1 MSAVARPT
9 VTRKGS
15 GPALF
20 AASSAKPFSRVRGN
34 PGVMNGALLGPG
46 SPRSRG
52 NGWVWIGLAIL
63 LALFL
68 AMPAFAQGVPAPT
81 NPAVGDAVDR
91 ALGQLGGQ
99 AAGNTGQSGSLSLSL
114 QVLIIMGLL
123 TILPGIL
130 LMMTSF
136 TRIIIVLAI
145 LRQALGLQQTP
156 PNQVLIGLSLFLSF
170 FVMAPVVNQIN
181 TVAIQ
186 PYAENRIGATD
197 MIKNASVPLHAFM
210 TKQTRVKDV
219 TMFANIAKSGPY
231 AKPADVP
238 FSVLLRAFVT
248 SELKTAFQIG
258 FLVFLPFIVIDLV
271 VATVLMS
278 LGMMMMSPTMISMPF
293 KLLLFVLVDGWALT
307 MGSLANSFA
316 T

>member
-1 MSAVARPT
+1 MSVT
-9 VTRKGS
+9 VTRKGD

-20 AASSAKPFSRVRGN
+20 REGTPRYSHRWWWV
-34 PGVMNGALLGPG
+34 GVVVFLALL
-46 SPRSRG
+46 
-52 NGWVWIGLAIL
+52 IA
-63 LALFL
+63 A
-68 AMPAFAQGVPAPT
+68 PAFAQTPAAPG
-81 NPAVGDAVDR
+81 VGDAVDR

-99 AAGNTGQSGSLSLSL
+99 AGQSAPLSMSL

-136 TRIIIVLAI
+136 TRIVVVLAV

-156 PNQVLIGLSLFLSF
+156 PNQVLIGLALFLSMF
-170 FVMAPVVNQIN
+170 IMAPTITQIN
-181 TVAIQ
+181 TTAIQ
-186 PYAENRIGATD
+186 PYAAGQLAGTQ
-197 MIKNASVPLHAFM
+197 MIETAGKPLHAFM
-210 TKQTRVKDV
+210 QKQTRLKDV
-219 TMFANIAKSGPY
+219 TMFAQMAKSGPY
-231 AKPADVP
+231 AAPADIP
-238 FSVLLRAFVT
+238 FSVLLPAFVT

-258 FLVFLPFIVIDLV
+258 FLIFLPFLVIDLV

-278 LGMMMMSPTMISMPF
+278 LGMAMMSPTIISMPF

>member
-1 MSAVARPT
+1 MSLAISLKAP
-9 VTRKGS
+9 
-15 GPALF
+15 
-20 AASSAKPFSRVRGN
+20 RGT
-34 PGVMNGALLGPG
+34 LL
-46 SPRSRG
+46 
-52 NGWVWIGLAIL
+52 WIVLAIL
-63 LALFL
+63 LAMIVSAPAL
-68 AMPAFAQGVPAPT
+68 AQAAPAAAPVAAPAAAPAPG
-81 NPAVGDAVDR
+81 VGDAVDR

-99 AAGNTGQSGSLSLSL
+99 QGQSAPLSLSL

-136 TRIIIVLAI
+136 TRIIIVLSV

-156 PNQVLIGLSLFLSF
+156 PNQVLVGLSLFLSL
-170 FVMAPVVNQIN
+170 FVMAPTISQIN
-181 TVAIQ
+181 TTAIQ
-186 PYAENRIGATD
+186 PYAAGQLAGTQMIQTAGA
-197 MIKNASVPLHAFM
+197 PLHDFM

-219 TMFANIAKSGPY
+219 TMFAGMAKAGPF
-231 AKPADVP
+231 ASPKDIPFAILLPAYI
-238 FSVLLRAFVT
+238 T

-271 VATVLMS
+271 VATVLMA
-278 LGMMMMSPTMISMPF
+278 LGMAMLSPTIISLPF

-316 T
+316 V

>member
-1 MSAVARPT
+1 MTVT
-9 VTRKGS
+9 VTRKGT
-15 GPALF
+15 GPALIKP
-20 AASSAKPFSRVRGN
+20 AKQRKPLSWGKL
-34 PGVMNGALLGPG
+34 ALLLLGIVVAVMMAHPA
-46 SPRSRG
+46 
-52 NGWVWIGLAIL
+52 LAQ
-63 LALFL
+63 A
-68 AMPAFAQGVPAPT
+68 AA
-81 NPAVGDAVDR
+81 PAVAPPAAPGAGDAVDR
-91 ALGQLGGQ
+91 ALGDLGG
-99 AAGNTGQSGSLSLSL
+99 GNAPLALSL

-186 PYAENRIGATD
+186 PYAESRIGATD
-197 MIKNASVPLHAFM
+197 MIKNASVPLHSFM
-210 TKQTRVKDV
+210 TKQTRVKDI
-219 TMFANIAKSGPY
+219 TMFAGIAKSGPY

-238 FSVLLRAFVT
+238 FSILLPAFVT

-278 LGMMMMSPTMISMPF
+278 LGMMMMSPTMISLPF

-307 MGSLANSFA
+307 MGSLANSFVS
-316 T
+316 